1 MNTKHQTRTA
11 WDASLSTTL
20 ALVQDMEHA
29 LTVFK
34 ADITKALENSDP
46 ESRGEWERL
55 AVFDLRGVA
64 DLLAK
69 IKQEVK

>member
-1 MNTKHQTRTA
+1 MNTKHEIRTA
-11 WDASLSTTL
+11 WDASLFSTL

-34 ADITKALENSDP
+34 VDITKALENSDP

-55 AVFDLRGVA
+55 AVFDLRDVS

-69 IKQEVK
+69 IKRQVK